1 MMNTKKQW
9 LSILGTGLL
18 VVAWIGFIF
27 SHSLQTGA
35 ESSSVS
41 GEIVR
46 LMSQLFPTVTS
57 WFTSDQLQFFI
68 RKLAHFSEYAI
79 LGLWLWLFWL
89 KVTQVIV
96 TKLTR
101 PTYQAQPKQRRYS
114 LRECR
119 TLMWLTVMFSA
130 LSGLVTAVMDETLQT
145 FIPNRAGLLTDVWI
159 DFSGLIIML
168 SFIAIIWY
176 QINKR
181 KTVGK

>member
-1 MMNTKKQW
+1 MTNTKKQW
-9 LSILGTGLL
+9 LSILGAGLL
-18 VVAWIGFIF
+18 VLAWIGFIF
-27 SHSLQTGA
+27 SQSLQTGVQ
-35 ESSSVS
+35 SSATS

-46 LMSQLFPTVTS
+46 LLSQLAPNITG
-57 WFTSDQLQFFI
+57 WFTTSQVQFFI

-130 LSGLVTAVMDETLQT
+130 LVIAVMDETLQT
-145 FIPNRAGLLTDVWI
+145 FIPNRSGVLMDVWI